1 MKSNDIRNKLKKRKI
16 IITAGGTIEPIDP
29 IRYIGNF
36 SSGKMG
42 IAAAQVFSEYSNNVV
57 LIYANVNISIPA
69 GMKSIPV
76 KTVKQMHNA
85 IKNQMT
91 ETSIL
96 IMSAAVS
103 DFKVKKIS
111 KTKIK
116 KNNKIFLELIP
127 TMDILKTL
135 LKIKKKQNIFI
146 GFAAETDNIINN
158 ARGKLVKKKLDMI
171 IANPVNKANYPF
183 GSNYNKVFFID
194 RNKCIEFPRMKK
206 NIIAREILKYIC
218 NKIKD

>member
-1 MKSNDIRNKLKKRKI
+1 MKSNDIRDKLKKRKI

-42 IAAAQVFSEYSNNVV
+42 IAAAQAFSKHSNNVV
-57 LIYANVNISIPA
+57 LIYTNVNIPIPA
-69 GMKSIPV
+69 GIKSIPV
-76 KTVKQMHNA
+76 KTVKQMHDA

-91 ETSIL
+91 KTSIL

-116 KNNKIFLELIP
+116 KNKKVFLELIP

-135 LKIKKKQNIFI
+135 SKIKSKQNILI

-158 ARGKLVKKKLDMI
+158 ARDKLVRKKLDMI
-171 IANPVNKANYPF
+171 IANPVNKTNNPF
-183 GSNYNKVFFID
+183 GSDYNKVFFID
-194 RNKCIEFPRMKK
+194 RDKHTEYPRMKK
-206 NIIAREILKYIC
+206 NTIAREILKYVY